1 MIIFFAAVALLG
13 LILFAV
19 GAILWLFAKPNRPT
33 TTILMVIGGLLYAV
47 GEGVLL
53 LDLLF

>member
-1 MIIFFAAVALLG
+1 MILFFAVVALLG

-19 GAILWLFAKPNRPT
+19 GAFMWLLVRPNRPVS
-33 TTILMVIGGLLYAV
+33 TILMVIGGLLYAI

-53 LDLLF
+53 VDLIF